1 MKHIIWFILIILIE
15 FQLSDGGCP
24 KATFE
29 FFNNTINAPY
39 NFIDSSVGN
48 IGSLETCP
56 YTGRPYVYLPCY
68 PNSSWGNEPYFSTC
82 LKQPD
87 KNTTPIISTSFSSD
101 VNPFLT
107 MPIEKV
113 AELPIETSNDVSY
126 VLSYLNQQTMTF
138 KTPSD
143 IASAVKIIDHVTLNN
158 ANSSNE
164 IQSEFY
170 SIANKLLS
178 PSSMLQMQEAQ
189 KINRSIVK
197 LISSV
202 EKFSQNFIS
211 NKSDENFVENNLVV
225 SIVNMPNNRT
235 KPIVGFAFDPIT
247 NQTSSIGSNDMIK
260 NSTSIMLD
268 SQALSQQNRL
278 TFSVY
283 NHENRLFDEESYR
296 VLTRVI
302 SLTIDKPELTKHLQK
317 FVKINFYLENN
328 FQHENKTITCAYW
341 HIFNNMTAQWSTDG
355 CQLISIKDR
364 NVICECNH
372 LTHFAILM
380 DIEQKPMSEAMKQ
393 VLSIITLGGL
403 FLSSIGLCLTILTFI
418 LFKKLRRH
426 FSQKSL
432 LLLSI
437 NLLFVN
443 ILFSIIGLHK
453 LTHLYCIIIA
463 SLLHYFILSTFS
475 WMFIM
480 ALIQYL
486 LFVKVF
492 PQSISAF
499 TRKAAI
505 FAQ

>member
-418 LFKKLRRH
+418 LF
-426 FSQKSL
+426 
-432 LLLSI
+432 
-437 NLLFVN
+437 
-443 ILFSIIGLHK
+443 
-453 LTHLYCIIIA
+453 
-463 SLLHYFILSTFS
+463 
-475 WMFIM
+475 
-480 ALIQYL
+480 
-486 LFVKVF
+486 
-492 PQSISAF
+492 
-499 TRKAAI
+499 
-505 FAQ
+505 